1 MAVNEKVGIE
11 LEVKTGSL
19 KSQLREATQELA
31 RLQESGTA
39 TAAEIAKA
47 GKRAGELKERLSDVR
62 AQIDAFNPEAKFKAF
77 SAVVQ
82 GGAGAF
88 SAAQG
93 AMALLGIEGEDV
105 QKTLLKVQG
114 ALALSE
120 GLNTILSLED
130 GFKNLSLVVKSSS
143 TYMAAN
149 AAITGLAGKTF
160 KLLGLE
166 VETSAV
172 SFRVLKTAIAATG
185 IGLLVV
191 GLGMAVEAFQKYSN
205 SAKDAA
211 DKQKELNEQI
221 DKGAKSQLEGEK
233 ASLKRQEELE
243 VAKAKR
249 RGATEAEIYAI
260 QDKYARLNIKS
271 QERYYNE
278 VKNIAKVGDEADKEL
293 KNLKAQ
299 RDTNLINNQTAL
311 ILKAR
316 EKAKQERDENLK
328 KELEDEKNRLEAIRK
343 VSEDARAEYEKNQAR
358 IRSEDDDLKNR
369 NADKFLSDQE
379 KEIEAT
385 QAKYDKLYEERLK
398 FGGDTLT
405 VEEARREE
413 LAKIQDK
420 YDQES
425 LDKMSATSEEI
436 IQSNRATAQMQT
448 EDEKKEAFKRIRISE
463 AERKAKLDNVK
474 AAADVFG
481 ALSSLAEQ
489 GTETQKA
496 LSLAQVALNTGI
508 AISNLVATSSAPT
521 ADNVLTGGI
530 SGFAKYALG
539 IVQILSNIAQAKSI
553 IDSVPGGGGG
563 GSALSSI
570 GSVAPPPMAPRPEA
584 SVPTELGASSLN
596 TISNVVARAYVVESD
611 ITGSQQRI
619 NRIQNAARF

>member
-1 MAVNEKVGIE
+1 MAVNEKLGLE
-11 LEVKTGSL
+11 LEFKTGSI

-77 SAVVQ
+77 SAVIQ
-82 GGAGAF
+82 GVAGAF
-88 SAAQG
+88 SATQG

-448 EDEKKEAFKRIRISE
+448 EDEKKEVFKRIRISE

-584 SVPTELGASSLN
+584 AVPTELGASSLN

-619 NRIQNAARF
+619 SRIQNAARF

>member
-11 LEVKTGSL
+11 IEVKTGSL

-39 TAAEIAKA
+39 SAAEIAKA
-47 GKRAGELKERLSDVR
+47 GKRAGELKERLNDVR
-62 AQIDAFNPEAKFKAF
+62 AQVEAFNPEAKFKAF
-77 SAVVQ
+77 SAVIQ
-82 GGAGAF
+82 GVAGAF

-93 AMALLGIEGEDV
+93 AMALLGVEGEDV

-130 GFKNLSLVVKSSS
+130 GFRNLGLVVKSSS
-143 TYMAAN
+143 TYIALNSAV
-149 AAITGLAGKTF
+149 TGIAGKTF

-172 SFRVLKTAIAATG
+172 SFKVLKGAIAATG
-185 IGLLVV
+185 LGLLVV
-191 GLGMAVEAFQKYSN
+191 GLGYAVEAFQEFANKAEN
-205 SAKDAA
+205 AKKA
-211 DKQKELNEQI
+211 QEELNKTI
-221 DKGAKSQLEGEK
+221 ISGAKTQLEGEK
-233 ASLKRQEELE
+233 ESLARQSELE

-249 RGATEAEIYAI
+249 RGASEKEIFDI
-260 QDKYARLNIKS
+260 QDKYARLGIRS
-271 QERYYNE
+271 QERYYTE
-278 VKNIAKVGDEADKEL
+278 IKGKGKEADDADKDL
-293 KNLKAQ
+293 KNLKAK
-299 RDTNLINNQTAL
+299 RDTDLINFQTDQ

-316 EKAKQERDENLK
+316 EKAKREADEARK
-328 KELEDEKNRLEAIRK
+328 KEIEEEKRKLEEIRK

-358 IRSEDDDLKNR
+358 IRSEDENIANR

-379 KEIEAT
+379 KEIEAVNN
-385 QAKYDKLYEERLK
+385 KYLQQLEDRQK
-398 FGGDTLT
+398 FGGDTIAI
-405 VEEARREE
+405 EEAKNEE
-413 LAKIQDK
+413 LAAIQAK
-420 YDQES
+420 YDEAE
-425 LDKMSATSEEI
+425 LARLSAQSEEI
-436 IQSNRATAQMQT
+436 VQTNRATIQMQT
-448 EDEKKEAFKRIRISE
+448 EDEKKETYKRIRISE
-463 AERKAKLDNVK
+463 AEKKAKLDNVK

-521 ADNVLTGGI
+521 ADNVLTGGV
-530 SGFAKYALG
+530 SGFAKYAIG

-563 GSALSSI
+563 GSALSTI
-570 GSVAPPPMAPRPEA
+570 GGAAPAPIAPRPDVT
-584 SVPTELGASSLN
+584 VPTELGAASLN

-619 NRIQNAARF
+619 NRIQNSARF